1 MPLYVLACF
10 DKENALDL
18 RMATREAHLAWARDQ
33 HERIRMAGPMLN
45 EEDGMAGSLFFLE
58 AESLEEVKA
67 FNAQDPYT
75 QAGLWD
81 RVEIKRFR
89 STLGQKL

>member
-33 HERIRMAGPMLN
+33 HGRIRMAGPMLS
-45 EEDGMAGSLFFLE
+45 ESDTMAGSLFFLE
-58 AESLEEVKA
+58 AEDEAEVRA
-67 FNAQDPYT
+67 FNAEDPYT
-75 QAGLWD
+75 KAGLWD

-89 STLGQKL
+89 STLGQPL

>member
-10 DKENALDL
+10 DKEGALDL

-33 HERIRMAGPMLN
+33 HGRIRMAGPMLS
-45 EEDGMAGSLFFLE
+45 ESDAMAGSLFFLE
-58 AESLEEVKA
+58 AESEAEVRA
-67 FNAQDPYT
+67 FNAEDPYT
-75 QAGLWD
+75 KAGLWD

-89 STLGQKL
+89 STLGQPL